1 MGSILH
7 TFRMDPQ
14 LAVNYVRR
22 ILMKLCDLHEAAKS
36 LTAEALTRGSV
47 DNVTVLII
55 AFNVNNEQS

>member
-1 MGSILH
+1 
-7 TFRMDPQ
+7 MDPQ

-22 ILMKLCDLHEAAKS
+22 SLMKLCDLHEAAKS
-36 LTAEALTRGSV
+36 LTTEALTRGSV